1 MNIVDFTDEQWFLF
15 RVSAPILAAAV
26 FDSEIVTLESWAL
39 EQTSLE
45 SEEYFEFEGVRYLP
59 VVYMQAERTT
69 PYFLVVSESGS
80 ARFVPGD
87 IQ

>member
-1 MNIVDFTDEQWFLF
+1 MNIVDCTDEQLFLF
-15 RVSAPILAAAV
+15 RVSAPVLAEAV

-45 SEEYFEFEGVRYLP
+45 SEEYFEIDGVRYLP
-59 VVYMQAERTT
+59 VVYMEMERMT
-69 PYFLVVSESGS
+69 PYFLVASESGS